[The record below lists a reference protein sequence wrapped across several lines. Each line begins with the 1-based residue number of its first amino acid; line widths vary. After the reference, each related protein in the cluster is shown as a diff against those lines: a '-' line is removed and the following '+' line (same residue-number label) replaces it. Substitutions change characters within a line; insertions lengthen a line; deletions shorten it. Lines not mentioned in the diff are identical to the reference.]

1 MNSDS
6 GNETP
11 VNNQQSSDHGP
22 PVTKRSRIHISTF
35 SSFNSPNFVFLWLG
49 TTLMIASHQMM
60 FVAQGYMVYKLTE
73 SATILGIVGGSSA
86 LPMLILAPIAGTV
99 ADKFKR
105 KNIVLICQ
113 SGSVLLATTMTI
125 LILTDLI
132 KWQYFLITGISQ
144 GAVWAFNA
152 PARQAWLPQIVPKD
166 KLHNAISLISAGMSS
181 AFIIAP
187 AIAGFIYEFNGPGAV
202 YMLVTFS
209 ASIAVLTTVF
219 IRRTKIEATTTK
231 TRIIH
236 EMIDGWKYMLGERN
250 VRLLFILGALFTLLW
265 SPIQPLLPVVVELV
279 YEKDAKSLG
288 LLSSM
293 IGLGALLGN
302 FIVASL
308 PRKKRGLILISLAFI
323 SGSALLGISLL
334 PFFVVGL
341 ILLLIQGFGSG
352 TQYPILQ
359 ILVMEKVDEHYRGR
373 AMGFIMMIWGIMP
386 LAVFPAGIAV
396 DIWGPTI
403 VIGTLGLGLLLSGS
417 IIMIT
422 QKWLRDMD

>member
-11 VNNQQSSDHGP
+11 VNNQHSGDQIP
-22 PVTKRSRIHISTF
+22 LVTKRNRIHISTF

-166 KLHNAISLISAGMSS
+166 KITQRYLLD
-181 AFIIAP
+181 F
-187 AIAGFIYEFNGPGAV
+187 
-202 YMLVTFS
+202 
-209 ASIAVLTTVF
+209 
-219 IRRTKIEATTTK
+219 R
-231 TRIIH
+231 
-236 EMIDGWKYMLGERN
+236 RN
-250 VRLLFILGALFTLLW
+250 VIRI
-265 SPIQPLLPVVVELV
+265 
-279 YEKDAKSLG
+279 
-288 LLSSM
+288 
-293 IGLGALLGN
+293 
-302 FIVASL
+302 
-308 PRKKRGLILISLAFI
+308 
-323 SGSALLGISLL
+323 
-334 PFFVVGL
+334 
-341 ILLLIQGFGSG
+341 
-352 TQYPILQ
+352 
-359 ILVMEKVDEHYRGR
+359 HYRSSHSR
-373 AMGFIMMIWGIMP
+373 FYIRI
-386 LAVFPAGIAV
+386 
-396 DIWGPTI
+396 
-403 VIGTLGLGLLLSGS
+403 
-417 IIMIT
+417 
-422 QKWLRDMD
+422 

>member
-60 FVAQGYMVYKLTE
+60 FVAQGYMVYKITE

-113 SGSVLLATTMTI
+113 SGSVLLAATMTI

-187 AIAGFIYEFNGPGAV
+187 AIAGFIY
-202 YMLVTFS
+202 
-209 ASIAVLTTVF
+209 
-219 IRRTKIEATTTK
+219 
-231 TRIIH
+231 
-236 EMIDGWKYMLGERN
+236 
-250 VRLLFILGALFTLLW
+250 
-265 SPIQPLLPVVVELV
+265 
-279 YEKDAKSLG
+279 
-288 LLSSM
+288 
-293 IGLGALLGN
+293 
-302 FIVASL
+302 
-308 PRKKRGLILISLAFI
+308 
-323 SGSALLGISLL
+323 
-334 PFFVVGL
+334 
-341 ILLLIQGFGSG
+341 
-352 TQYPILQ
+352 
-359 ILVMEKVDEHYRGR
+359 
-373 AMGFIMMIWGIMP
+373 
-386 LAVFPAGIAV
+386 
-396 DIWGPTI
+396 
-403 VIGTLGLGLLLSGS
+403 
-417 IIMIT
+417 
-422 QKWLRDMD
+422 

>member
-1 MNSDS
+1 MNSAS
-6 GNETP
+6 GNEP
-11 VNNQQSSDHGP
+11 SMNDEQSEGHFHPKS
-22 PVTKRSRIHISTF
+22 KRKRINISTF
-35 SSFNSPNFVFLWLG
+35 SSFNSPNFIFLWLG
-49 TTLMIASHQMM
+49 TTLMIGSHQMM
-60 FVAQGYMVYKLTE
+60 FIAQGYMVYKITE
-73 SATILGIVGGSSA
+73 SATILGIVGAGSA
-86 LPMLILAPIAGTV
+86 IPMLILAPFAGTV

-113 SGSVLLATTMTI
+113 CASVFLAAIMTV
-125 LILTDLI
+125 LIVTDLI
-132 KWQYFLITGISQ
+132 KWQYFLVSGISQ

-152 PARQAWLPQIVPKD
+152 PARQAWLPQIVSKD

-187 AIAGFIYEFNGPGAV
+187 AIAGFIYSFKGPDVV
-202 YMLVTFS
+202 YMLVTVS

-219 IRRTKIEATTTK
+219 IRKTRVDPSTTK

-236 EMIDGWKYMLGERN
+236 EMVDGWKYMLTDRN
-250 VRLLFILGALFTLLW
+250 IRSLFILGALFTLLW

-279 YEKDAKSLG
+279 YKKDATSLG

-293 IGLGALLGN
+293 IGIGALSGN

-308 PRKKRGLILISLAFI
+308 PRKKRGLLLVSLAFV

-334 PFFVVGL
+334 PFFVIGL

-359 ILVMEKVDEHYRGR
+359 ILVMENVEEHYRGR
-373 AMGFIMMIWGIMP
+373 AMGFIMMIWGLMP
-386 LAVFPAGIAV
+386 LAVFPTGIAV
-396 DIWGPTI
+396 DIWGPTK
-403 VIGTLGLGLLLSGS
+403 VIGVLGLGLLLSGS
-417 IIMIT
+417 IIMLT
-422 QKWLRDMD
+422 QKWIRDMD